1 MMSTPGTADKS
12 LLVQTVALFEALLGK
27 INQLQDENQGLKN
40 NTVSIDDQM
49 HLDRE
54 KYDQIVLELE
64 SKRQELEATKE
75 TIVTLTNSRLV
86 DQEQLAS
93 LSLEIEKSESRSSKH
108 SKFEDVLQ
116 KQISELQTKLESA
129 HQGRQA
135 ESEMAQEA
143 LKKTSQLE
151 RSITELT
158 AKLKGLMDENADLKE
173 QLYEHQTTKC
183 ICPKWPEKRTFSL
196 TLMQH

>member
-1 MMSTPGTADKS
+1 M
-12 LLVQTVALFEALLGK
+12 
-27 INQLQDENQGLKN
+27 NQ
-40 NTVSIDDQM
+40 
-49 HLDRE
+49 DRE

-64 SKRQELEATKE
+64 STRHELEASKE
-75 TIVTLTNSRLV
+75 TVVSLTNSRLV

-108 SKFEDVLQ
+108 SKFEEVLQ

-135 ESEMAQEA
+135 ESEMAQDA

-173 QLYEHQTTKC
+173 QLYEHQTTKSC
-183 ICPKWPEKRTFSL
+183 DSHKVNQISFKLHQKCRKNLSGFLNYSWSKTLYFATLSPEKATKINSN
-196 TLMQH
+196 

>member
-1 MMSTPGTADKS
+1 M
-12 LLVQTVALFEALLGK
+12 
-27 INQLQDENQGLKN
+27 NQ
-40 NTVSIDDQM
+40 
-49 HLDRE
+49 DRE

-64 SKRQELEATKE
+64 STRHELEASKE
-75 TIVTLTNSRLV
+75 TVVTLTNSRLV

-108 SKFEDVLQ
+108 SKFEEVLQ

-135 ESEMAQEA
+135 ESEMAQDA

-173 QLYEHQTTKC
+173 QLYEHQTTKSC
-183 ICPKWPEKRTFSL
+183 DSHKVKDLIHIGKKSGKKNHVFKVSIFTKFTFSN
-196 TLMQH
+196 T

>member
-40 NTVSIDDQM
+40 NTVSIDDQ
-49 HLDRE
+49 LNQDRE

-64 SKRQELEATKE
+64 STRHELEASKE
-75 TIVTLTNSRLV
+75 TVVTLTNSRLV

-108 SKFEDVLQ
+108 SKFEEVLQ

-143 LKKTSQLE
+143 LKK
-151 RSITELT
+151 
-158 AKLKGLMDENADLKE
+158 
-173 QLYEHQTTKC
+173 
-183 ICPKWPEKRTFSL
+183 CPQIYALCT
-196 TLMQH
+196 Q